1 MRFDRAF
8 GNEHSFTDFRICESF
23 GREDDRFTFALRQ
36 SVEHGACFV
45 TSGLSLLLVQ
55 VDTALMR
62 PEE

>member
-8 GNEHSFTDFRICESF
+8 GNEHSFTDFCICESF

-45 TSGLSLLLVQ
+45 TSGLRLLLVQ